1 MNDLL
6 ISECITHTACAC
18 GILAW
23 AVHLWAAL
31 SYGKTSKLIKQQT
44 AKTETGTEPPAPV
57 SVVILAHNQA
67 ASLRR
72 NLPAILEQDYEQ
84 YEVIVV
90 NNASTDET
98 EDVLQ
103 ALEFKYPHLHHTFTP
118 SSARY
123 ISRKRL
129 SITIGFKAARHD
141 WVLLTEADCR
151 PQTPYW
157 IADMSKSFSPHTQ
170 MVLGYANYAAQNT
183 RLSRE
188 SVFFRLYH
196 QMQYLPW
203 AAHHQAYRGSLCNL
217 AYRKSHFIAH
227 RGFADDINLVSGAAE
242 LLVNRHSTAD
252 NTAVNLLPRTRIE
265 QERITEK
272 RLWKQERMY
281 YMETRRHFK
290 KTWAYRFLFN
300 VKQTSPWLFYLS
312 WITAF
317 GLTLVQSQ
325 WVLAS
330 IGFILLIGVMIL
342 KTVLFNRSSK
352 ALGEKGFYLALW
364 IYELALPVWHFKS
377 RLSYLS
383 SPRKQFRRKAF

>member
-252 NTAVNLLPRTRIE
+252 NTAVNLLPVLESNKNALRKRDFGNKNAC
-265 QERITEK
+265 ITWKHAGTLK
-272 RLWKQERMY
+272 R
-281 YMETRRHFK
+281 H
-290 KTWAYRFLFN
+290 
-300 VKQTSPWLFYLS
+300 
-312 WITAF
+312 
-317 GLTLVQSQ
+317 GL
-325 WVLAS
+325 
-330 IGFILLIGVMIL
+330 IGFCSMSNKPLRG
-342 KTVLFNRSSK
+342 SSIS
-352 ALGEKGFYLALW
+352 AGSPLS
-364 IYELALPVWHFKS
+364 ALPWCNRNGS
-377 RLSYLS
+377 WL
-383 SPRKQFRRKAF
+383 Q